1 MINISLKQ
9 LRNEHHLTQ
18 ANLAKILGIAPTTL
32 AAYEQGKSEPNIET
46 LTKLANY
53 FNVSIDYLL
62 GLTDVKTTN
71 LDVAY
76 MSDYLGLK
84 ERSIETLHQYI
95 QLSKKDSK
103 RISQTLDTL
112 NILLAPDVE
121 ILDHIS
127 DYLNFSATHFK
138 NFYDEDVSSL
148 APISELELWDDIEKL
163 GYSDD
168 WDMWS
173 KALLLVIEEELM
185 QLRNT
190 LQFEK
195 RNDISNT

>member
-46 LTKLANY
+46 LTKLANH